1 MEWYLARNK
10 AEEGPAHEK
19 LKRLASEFRTL
30 FIGSGEPLQLFGM
43 RVMWPDFC

>member
-19 LKRLASEFRTL
+19 LKRLASEFRIL
-30 FIGSGEPLQLFGM
+30 FRWQWGAITAF
-43 RVMWPDFC
+43 